1 MRFYL
6 GRYLRLMFSARQT
19 PSAGTDA
26 LARLSWHDFEHLLA
40 EHYREQGWRVEYHT
54 PPTSLKQLGGGFDLR
69 LHRGSEV
76 VIVQCKHWDAA
87 EVQLVDVNELLS
99 TMLNEAATRGVLV
112 TRGRFSTEARA
123 VARRQPRMQLVDAD
137 VLRVMLR
144 LPDHLDTSVQGV
156 ALPASAVAKSRRVR
170 RASDGDMSR
179 LVPIMLVVVILALLG
194 IFVWRAMNDRR
205 APVVPPPSSDAAPAA
220 SAPATVPVNVT
231 APPAAT
237 LPPPTATSTA
247 AQSSDR
253 VARELAERA
262 RLREAARAA
271 AQDAHKQSEDAMK
284 VMERNTREVGEAK

>member
-1 MRFYL
+1 
-6 GRYLRLMFSARQT
+6 MFSARQT
-19 PSAGTDA
+19 PPAGTDA

-54 PPTSLKQLGGGFDLR
+54 PPATLKQLGGGFDLR
-69 LHRGSEV
+69 LHRGSEI

-87 EVQLVDVNELLS
+87 EVQLADVNELLS

-112 TRGRFSTEARA
+112 TRGRFSSDARA

-156 ALPASAVAKSRRVR
+156 ALPASAVAKVR
-170 RASDGDMSR
+170 RTPRSSDGGTSR
-179 LVPIMLVVVILALLG
+179 LVSIILVIAILALLG
-194 IFVWRAMNDRR
+194 IFVWRAMNTRR
-205 APVVPPPSSDAAPAA
+205 VPVVPPPSADAPSTRPAPVA
-220 SAPATVPVNVT
+220 VPP
-231 APPAAT
+231 PPAAA

-247 AQSSDR
+247 AQTSDR

-262 RLREAARAA
+262 RLREAARTPASP
-271 AQDAHKQSEDAMK
+271 QETHRQSEDAMK